1 MIHHRQKSEVRRF
14 DIIKL
19 VVLIVLI
26 ALLLWFW
33 LSPPAFVQGT
43 DDVDDVVEDTAVAT
57 QPNSDI
63 EAEPETASNPAEEAA
78 AEEAVS
84 IDVPVLESPTLADGL
99 EVGSVT
105 LSGSGTSGST
115 VRIVLDGDEV
125 GLVDVDADGR
135 WSFDL
140 DLAEGSRTLSL
151 DALDAD
157 GNVATSVDFPAF
169 DVAAAPVTMLDIPIL
184 NLPDGDL
191 LGGVVTLNGI
201 GTPGSEV
208 GVVVDGELVGTTA
221 VGEDGTWS
229 LETDLAAGEHDVC
242 LQAIDI
248 DGNVAV
254 ESDEFDLSLAELT
267 LPEFNLP
274 TFDLPET
281 DLTGGE
287 VTLTGS
293 GTPGSEIEIVLNGE
307 VVGTAVVADDGA
319 WHLSTALPA
328 GEYELVL
335 RTIDGSGTAVE
346 TDPFNFSLA
355 AAEAPAE
362 EVTEDSAETSLPA
375 DYCKN
380 AAPGIDQGDTY
391 IVGVCEW
398 LTKIARRLGIDYP
411 ALIGVNPQIENPNLI
426 YPGQVINLPP
436 R

>member
-84 IDVPVLESPTLADGL
+84 IDVPVLESPTFADGL
-99 EVGSVT
+99 EAGSVT

-184 NLPDGDL
+184 NLP
-191 LGGVVTLNGI
+191 
-201 GTPGSEV
+201 
-208 GVVVDGELVGTTA
+208 
-221 VGEDGTWS
+221 
-229 LETDLAAGEHDVC
+229 
-242 LQAIDI
+242 
-248 DGNVAV
+248 
-254 ESDEFDLSLAELT
+254 
-267 LPEFNLP
+267 

-293 GTPGSEIEIVLNGE
+293 GTSGSEIEIVLNGE
-307 VVGTAVVADDGA
+307 VVGTAVVADDGT
-319 WHLSTALPA
+319 WRFPTDLPA